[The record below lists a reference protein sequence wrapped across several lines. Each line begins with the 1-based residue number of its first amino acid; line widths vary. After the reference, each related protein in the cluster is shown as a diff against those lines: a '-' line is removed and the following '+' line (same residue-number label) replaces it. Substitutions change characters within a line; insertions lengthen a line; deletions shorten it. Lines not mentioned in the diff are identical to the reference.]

1 MQSPRMSLEPGG
13 DRCQRSR
20 WDMPAERLPGAGP
33 LIWALQDRQALPHG
47 GGWDGAGAG
56 EHAAALWEGL
66 EPSAENALTR
76 SGGENKMLKQTN
88 KKC

>member
-1 MQSPRMSLEPGG
+1 MSLEPGG

-20 WDMPAERLPGAGP
+20 WDTPAERLPGAGP
-33 LIWALQDRQALPHG
+33 LIWALQDDRLCPMEADGMALG
-47 GGWDGAGAG
+47 LGR
-56 EHAAALWEGL
+56 HAAALWEGL
-66 EPSAENALTR
+66 EPSAENARTR

>member
-1 MQSPRMSLEPGG
+1 M
-13 DRCQRSR
+13 
-20 WDMPAERLPGAGP
+20 
-33 LIWALQDRQALPHG
+33 ALGLGR
-47 GGWDGAGAG
+47 
-56 EHAAALWEGL
+56 HAAALWEGL